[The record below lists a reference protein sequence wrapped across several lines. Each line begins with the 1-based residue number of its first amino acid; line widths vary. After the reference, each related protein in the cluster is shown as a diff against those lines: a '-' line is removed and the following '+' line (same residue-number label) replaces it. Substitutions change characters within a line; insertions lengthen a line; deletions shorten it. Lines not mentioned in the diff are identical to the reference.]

1 MEYNFKGLI
10 NSHKKYSLPFEV
22 RDGRLR
28 LDVSSIPYNEIHSPD
43 SNGNYV
49 FSSDVSFDEYLEG
62 ITDTG
67 KIIKLHVK
75 KYYDTD
81 SPFFDDKCRAIGGIV
96 SSCAVFDNDKYKNNV
111 NKVSFYSYSLAK
123 MLGCHVSGELSD
135 EALESIGFK
144 SKLASY
150 HENGNDYHVFHDFL
164 NDEQFCHGQVI
175 SVKTDKPLSMVM
187 LEDIYW
193 TIRKFFVFMFQI
205 KEPPI
210 VETYLLDNNKI
221 VGHLFIRKNKV
232 EPKFSRKVK
241 CLEINSWEDKLSNLF
256 QALVD
261 KKIYLRHLPDL
272 DSQKREYSASRFL
285 VTIIGFE
292 SALDALNIKADYSEE
307 HRKAIDEVKKEINF
321 LKDRSGNRYEK
332 KEYSSIL
339 NNLEYDRLECR
350 YENAFKK
357 NEEYIKNFYV
367 FSNLGESIQE
377 VSQELAHSRNN
388 FAHGNLDEDLSWKH
402 ANYCDFLDLFILFL
416 QLVSI
421 GVSKDIAY
429 QIVPQIM
436 FER

>member
-1 MEYNFKGLI
+1 MEYNFKGHI
-10 NSHKKYSLPFEV
+10 KSHKKYSLPFEI

-28 LDVSSIPYNEIHSPD
+28 LDISSVPYNEIHSPD

-111 NKVSFYSYSLAK
+111 DKISFYSYSLDK
-123 MLGCHVSGELSD
+123 MLGCHVSGGLSE

-210 VETYLLDNNKI
+210 VETYLLDNNKV
-221 VGHLFIRKNKV
+221 VGHLFIKKNKI
-232 EPKFSRKVK
+232 EPNFSRKVK
-241 CLEINSWEDKLSNLF
+241 CLCANSWDGYLSNLF
-256 QALVD
+256 QALVN
-261 KKIYLRHLPDL
+261 KKIYLRHLPDF
-272 DSQKREYSASRFL
+272 DNEKREYSPSRFL
-285 VTIIGFE
+285 ITVIGFE
-292 SALDALNIKADYSEE
+292 SVLNELNIKADYSEE
-307 HRKAIDEVKKEINF
+307 HRKAIKTVKTKITE
-321 LKDRSGNRYEK
+321 LKDKSNNKYEN

-339 NNLEYDRLECR
+339 HDLQFDRLECR
-350 YENAFKK
+350 YENAFKQ
-357 NEEYIKNFYV
+357 NEKYIKNFYA
-367 FSNLGESIQE
+367 FSNLGESMHE
-377 VSQELAHSRNN
+377 VANEMATSRNN
-388 FAHGNLDEDLSWKH
+388 FSHGVLDEDLSLKH
-402 ANYCDFLDLFILFL
+402 TKYCDFLDLFIMFL
-416 QLVSI
+416 QLVLI
-421 GVSKDIAY
+421 GVPKDVAY
-429 QIVPQIM
+429 LIVPQIM
-436 FER
+436 

>member
-1 MEYNFKGLI
+1 MEYNFKGFI

-22 RDGRLR
+22 KDGRLR
-28 LDVSSIPYNEIHSPD
+28 LDVSSVPYNEIHSPD

-96 SSCAVFDNDKYKNNV
+96 SSCAVFDKEKYKNAID
-111 NKVSFYSYSLAK
+111 KVSFYSYSLDK
-123 MLGCHVSGELSD
+123 MLGCHVSGGLSD

-175 SVKTDKPLSMVM
+175 SVKTDKPLSMDM

-261 KKIYLRHLPDL
+261 KKIYLRHLP
-272 DSQKREYSASRFL
+272 EYGDEKHKYTPSRYL
-285 VTIIGFE
+285 STVVGLE
-292 SALDALNIKADYSEE
+292 SSLNTLGIKADYSIE
-307 HRKAIDEVKKEINF
+307 HVRA
-321 LKDRSGNRYEK
+321 
-332 KEYSSIL
+332 
-339 NNLEYDRLECR
+339 
-350 YENAFKK
+350 
-357 NEEYIKNFYV
+357 IKNV
-367 FSNLGESIQE
+367 RIELQKLIESSKGKEKQE
-377 VSQELAHSRNN
+377 YKRLLKSTNDVRFVDKVLAAIKENKDYINNFFILSRLDENINIVAEDISKSRNH
-388 FAHGNLDEDLSWKH
+388 FAHGYLEEDLNIKH
-402 ANYCDFLDLFILFL
+402 ADQCDFMDLFILYL
-416 QLVSI
+416 QLLYV
-421 GVSKDIAY
+421 GFTKKDAS
-429 QIVPQIM
+429 QTVPLAI
-436 FER
+436 FEH